1 MEWQEYQEAVAI
13 LYEQAEG
20 IGVVRRNVFLPDKVT
35 GQMRQID
42 VLIELEAKSHPISIL
57 VDAKFQKGK
66 LDVKD
71 IEDVLALAE
80 AVKACKSVIVAANG
94 WTRPTG
100 TKAKFCNMDLRFLSV
115 DEALDLV
122 VENKWQL
129 CPRCE
134 LDCIVLDHDGFL
146 ERDGAISVYLAGQWR
161 ACRLAFLWCWSCGDE
176 GHMPPG
182 NSYECNCGHMW
193 SCSQDGMQVQIVGTE
208 GITAI

>member
-71 IEDVLALAE
+71 IGSSPLLVRAIYTLDYDV
-80 AVKACKSVIVAANG
+80 CMSV
-94 WTRPTG
+94 
-100 TKAKFCNMDLRFLSV
+100 F
-115 DEALDLV
+115 
-122 VENKWQL
+122 
-129 CPRCE
+129 
-134 LDCIVLDHDGFL
+134 
-146 ERDGAISVYLAGQWR
+146 
-161 ACRLAFLWCWSCGDE
+161 
-176 GHMPPG
+176 
-182 NSYECNCGHMW
+182 
-193 SCSQDGMQVQIVGTE
+193 
-208 GITAI
+208 